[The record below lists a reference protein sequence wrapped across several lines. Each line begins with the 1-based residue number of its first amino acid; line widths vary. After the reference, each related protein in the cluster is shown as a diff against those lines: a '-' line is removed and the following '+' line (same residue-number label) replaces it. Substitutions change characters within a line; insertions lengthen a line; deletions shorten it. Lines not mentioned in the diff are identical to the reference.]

1 MQYADTTIE
10 HKCHRDVDRIGLL
23 DMRNQMRKKGI
34 FSTRDQ
40 SPTMR
45 SHVCLLN
52 VTSSATN
59 VVSLF
64 RNDMTNATSWIS
76 HVANATRYDMNME
89 VENGLARGSSLIE
102 AHVKPVD
109 GVTFSQEALYLGDG
123 LADIR

>member
-1 MQYADTTIE
+1 MGSLIP
-10 HKCHRDVDRIGLL
+10 LL
-23 DMRNQMRKKGI
+23 D
-34 FSTRDQ
+34 
-40 SPTMR
+40 
-45 SHVCLLN
+45 
-52 VTSSATN
+52 VTSSVAN

-89 VENGLARGSSLIE
+89 VGNGLAGGSSLIE

-109 GVTFSQEALYLGDG
+109 GVTFPQEALCLGDG